1 MTNPITDEERLAI
14 VMQLKYDQLQK
25 QVARA
30 QRSLDQGVTGMER
43 RTKKAADS
51 MEKSM
56 GSAAGNIR
64 SKLEGIFAP
73 FIAGGAITAAVAAF
87 KQVASTVAEVGREA
101 DKARVNTKTWQQWT
115 YVAKATGAS
124 VDGVTD
130 ALKELNIRGDEFA
143 TTGKGSAQEAFERLG
158 YTAADVAER
167 LRDPSRFLD
176 EIIIKLQKMDKAAQA
191 RNLDELFG
199 GTGAEEMSKMLGLS
213 VGEIQKLRSEAAL
226 FTDEQIAAAKKV
238 DAEFETL
245 WRNVMVYSKQA
256 ALESL
261 SYMDKLVTAISWLKG
276 DHYIANIREAAIQDY
291 NNRQNSPATKVKQL
305 NELYKRRYEIIEKIA
320 DLEKKSSSGTG
331 SIFNNLDRVNIN
343 RLKHDLDAVDKS
355 INDLAPDAKLLTTF
369 IQDTAAS
376 FANSAT
382 AALNFK
388 DALNDLKNFVP
399 ELKSELDEL
408 AKLESIDK
416 AFEQA
421 VKNAQTP
428 ADIEEATR
436 IRDRART
443 VTKYGDH
450 KDLFALVRH
459 VESGNNYNATLDNGR
474 WTGGAQN
481 LTNMT
486 LDQIIALQGRMLTP
500 ENRALYGNGQ
510 GSSALGAYQI
520 TRRTL
525 KSAMKA
531 LGLAGDTMFD
541 NTTQDALA
549 NYLANRRG
557 NNVEGLRNEW
567 EGLRRVD
574 ADTIKSLYAKTDLA
588 PVKVA
593 PSASQQQA
601 VDDLKRQDEARKS
614 LNQSVSEGLQLAQ
627 FEQSISGMSESQKRV
642 ELEVY
647 RRLQE
652 AKRAGLSLSDTEV
665 QSIRQQITATEQL
678 RLAQQNAAKELEGMK
693 NAQMFFAQSFTS
705 ALSGLLTG
713 TTSLTNAV
721 RNLASSLMDAVLQAA
736 LLGQGPLAAL
746 FGGGTGL
753 LGSLFGF
760 SEGGYTGRGNKYEPA
775 GVVHRGEFVMSAA
788 ATRRLGV
795 QNLQQLHEAA
805 KTGRGYAEGGFVG
818 DAPSLPSPDLKAVN
832 NNTPKQEISIS
843 APVTVNASAGTPE
856 QNQDL
861 AKRVAK
867 QMEDTMRGVV
877 TDELR
882 RQTRAGNFLN
892 SRSR

>member
-1 MTNPITDEERLAI
+1 MTNPTTDEERLAI
-14 VMQLKYDQLQK
+14 VMQLRYDQLQK

-56 GSAAGNIR
+56 GSAASNIR

-73 FIAGGAITAAVAAF
+73 FVAGGAITAAVAAF
-87 KQVASTVAEVGREA
+87 KQVASTVAEVSREA
-101 DKARVNTKTWQQWT
+101 DKARVDTKTWQQWT

-143 TTGKGSAQEAFERLG
+143 ITGKGSAQEAFERLG

-199 GTGAEEMSKMLGLS
+199 GTGAEQMSKMLGLS
-213 VGEIQKLRSEAAL
+213 VEEIQKLRSEAAL
-226 FTDEQIAAAKKV
+226 FTDEQIAAAKKI
-238 DAEFETL
+238 DAEFETM
-245 WRNVMVYSKQA
+245 WRNIMVYSKAA
-256 ALESL
+256 ALESV
-261 SYMDKLVTAISWLKG
+261 SYAKKIVNTISALKG
-276 DHYIANIREAAIQDY
+276 DNYIAA
-291 NNRQNSPATKVKQL
+291 NRNYILSDEGRL
-305 NELYKRRYEIIEKIA
+305 NTYLERRAELVEKIA
-320 DLEKKSSSGTG
+320 DLRNKVDFDE
-331 SIFNNLDRVNIN
+331 
-343 RLKHDLDAVDKS
+343 DLDWQSLLRLQDSLAAVDEE
-355 INDLAPDAKLLTTF
+355 IEALTPHSKEFSAALRELSNLTLNASGAF
-369 IQDTAAS
+369 NGTAA
-376 FANSAT
+376 
-382 AALNFK
+382 AAANFK
-388 DALNDLKNFVP
+388 QALTDLKNMVP

-408 AKLESIDK
+408 AKLNSIDK

-421 VKNAQTP
+421 VKNARTS
-428 ADIEEATR
+428 ADIEVAND
-436 IRDRART
+436 IAARARSAA
-443 VTKYGDH
+443 KYGSH
-450 KDLFALVRH
+450 KNILDLIGAAEGTDKGR
-459 VESGNNYNATLDNGR
+459 GYNETLGYGKF
-474 WTGGAQN
+474 TGGNRN
-481 LTNMT
+481 LTGMT
-486 LDQIIALQGRMLTP
+486 LNEVLALQKQMLAHPDNTF
-500 ENRALYGNGQ
+500 N
-510 GSSALGAYQI
+510 SSALGRYQI
-520 TRRTL
+520 TRQTL
-525 KSAMKA
+525 QDFMPR
-531 LGLAGDTMFD
+531 LGLAGDHLFD
-541 NTTQDALA
+541 EKTQDAIAQAILKTTGG
-549 NYLANRRG
+549 NTERLRG
-557 NNVEGLRNEW
+557 RW
-567 EGLRRVD
+567 EGLRGVD
-574 ADTIKSLYAKTDLA
+574 TTTIQNAYNGTQHVPDKIAPSESQQKAIDLA
-588 PVKVA
+588 K
-593 PSASQQQA
+593 QH
-601 VDDLKRQDEARKS
+601 DEARKS
-614 LNQSVSEGLQLAQ
+614 LNQSVSEGLRLAQ

-665 QSIRQQITATEQL
+665 QNIRQQITATEQL
-678 RLAQQNAAKELEGMK
+678 RLAQQNAATELEGMK

-713 TTSLTNAV
+713 TTSLTDAV

-736 LLGQGPLAAL
+736 LLGQGPLAGL

-753 LGSLFGF
+753 LGGLFGF

-795 QNLQQLHEAA
+795 KNLQQLHEAA

-818 DAPSLPSPDLKAVN
+818 DSPSLPSPDLKAVN

-843 APVTVNASAGTPE
+843 APVTVNGSAGTPE

-861 AKRVAK
+861 ATRMAK

-877 TDELR
+877 SDELR
-882 RQTRAGNFLN
+882 KQTRAGNYLN